1 LDHLDECNF
10 NEYALQLSLY
20 KYIIEKNTDIKIKH
34 LNICQVSHQ
43 NKSYNAFRLPY
54 LRDEVIYL
62 LRNNIK
68 NNLHK

>member
-1 LDHLDECNF
+1 MDRSN
-10 NEYALQLSLY
+10 
-20 KYIIEKNTDIKIKH
+20 IEKNADIKIKH

-43 NKSYNAFRLPY
+43 NNGYNAFRLPY
-54 LRDEVIYL
+54 LKDEVIYL